1 MGSLKKSNEHSQ
13 KADLILSNGTIFSGI
28 SFGADKSIAGE
39 VVFNTGM
46 VGSPEAFTDPS
57 YRGQILVLT
66 YPLIGNYGVPGKQI
80 ENGLLK
86 NFESD
91 RIHIAGLVI
100 CDYSSEYSHWN
111 SEKSLG
117 DWLKEEGIPAIQGVD
132 TRMLTKKLREKGVML
147 GKLEVNG
154 KIDFDDPNKKNLV
167 DEASCKKPIVYNDG
181 QRTKILLIDGGVKYN
196 IIRSLVQRNV
206 TVIRVP
212 WDYDFFN
219 FDFDGVIIS
228 NGPGDPKMCK
238 TTIKNIAR
246 VIDEKIPIFGV
257 CLGNQLLAL
266 AAGADTYKLKYGHR
280 SQNQPCREIGT
291 MKCYITTQ
299 NHGFAVDTKT
309 LPKGWKPWFENVN
322 DGTNE
327 GIMHESGRYYSVQ
340 FHPEATPG
348 PVDTSFL
355 FDRFLETVEKF
366 RKK

>member
-46 VGSPEAFTDPS
+46 VGYPEAFTDPS

-66 YPLIGNYGVPGKQI
+66 YPLI
-80 ENGLLK
+80 
-86 NFESD
+86 
-91 RIHIAGLVI
+91 
-100 CDYSSEYSHWN
+100 
-111 SEKSLG
+111 
-117 DWLKEEGIPAIQGVD
+117 
-132 TRMLTKKLREKGVML
+132 

-246 VIDEKIPIFGV
+246 VIDEKITIFGV

-327 GIMHESGRYYSVQ
+327 GIMH
-340 FHPEATPG
+340 
-348 PVDTSFL
+348 
-355 FDRFLETVEKF
+355 
-366 RKK
+366 